1 VGKRTCPEK
10 ERCPAPPV
18 FILTTCGLL
27 LSVFILCAGLQNNS
41 TILHFVNDILGLPV
55 SKPSPLTT
63 SATDG
68 LPRRL
73 SEQGFPM
80 RLPVRLETTVRTEN
94 RTAGA
99 VPDALYALK
108 GATLLSTPSAI

>member
-1 VGKRTCPEK
+1 M
-10 ERCPAPPV
+10 
-18 FILTTCGLL
+18 
-27 LSVFILCAGLQNNS
+27 LSVFILCAGLQHKFTLVS
-41 TILHFVNDILGLPV
+41 EILGLPV
-55 SKPSPLTT
+55 SEPSRLTN

-68 LPRRL
+68 LPRPL

-99 VPDALYALK
+99 VSYALYALK
-108 GATLLSTPSAI
+108 GATLLSAASAI

>member
-1 VGKRTCPEK
+1 M
-10 ERCPAPPV
+10 
-18 FILTTCGLL
+18 
-27 LSVFILCAGLQNNS
+27 LSVFILCAGLQHKFTLVS
-41 TILHFVNDILGLPV
+41 EILGLPV
-55 SKPSPLTT
+55 SEPSRLTN

-68 LPRRL
+68 LPRPL

-108 GATLLSTPSAI
+108 GAILLSTASAV

>member
-1 VGKRTCPEK
+1 MRTAAICFYTL
-10 ERCPAPPV
+10 RW
-18 FILTTCGLL
+18 T
-27 LSVFILCAGLQNNS
+27 
-41 TILHFVNDILGLPV
+41 
-55 SKPSPLTT
+55 
-63 SATDG
+63 
-68 LPRRL
+68 RRL

-108 GATLLSTPSAI
+108 GAILLSTASAV